1 MDFLGSPQSPKFPL
15 AASMPPMHSFE
26 QKLASAW
33 PAENWRDVTV
43 LLAVSGGADSVA
55 LLRAFKALRAGGT
68 GGLFVAHFNHH
79 LRGQQSDADQQ
90 FVAGLCET
98 LQLESVIGHAPPL
111 PSPARDSVPEAT
123 SRAARYEFLRQVAER
138 RGARYLATAHTA
150 DDQAETI
157 LHHILRGTGL
167 AGLAGMPRARVLTAA
182 VTLVRPMLAVT
193 RCETLAYL
201 DSLGQT
207 YCDDQTNRDLQF
219 TRNRIRHELLPLL
232 KRDYSTSVVES
243 LLRLG
248 ALAADAQHVIDGLAE
263 SLLQRSSISSD
274 ATRVTLDCRALAGQ
288 DRHLVRELLLAVWRR
303 QAWPLQAMGYAQWN
317 LLAEMAL
324 APAGDPTLRKQV
336 LPGAITAQRQGEQL
350 VLARS
355 ETSRGEPP
363 ETQA

>member
-1 MDFLGSPQSPKFPL
+1 
-15 AASMPPMHSFE
+15 MPPMHSFE
-26 QKLASAW
+26 QKLAAGW
-33 PAENWRDVTV
+33 PAEHWRDVTV

-55 LLRAFKALRAGGT
+55 LLRAIKALKTEGAGG
-68 GGLFVAHFNHH
+68 LVVAHFNHH
-79 LRGQQSDADQQ
+79 LRGIQSDADQQ
-90 FVAGLCET
+90 FVVALCET
-98 LQLESVIGHAPPL
+98 LQLESVVGHAPPM
-111 PSPARDSVPEAT
+111 PSPAGDNVPEAT
-123 SRAARYEFLRQVAER
+123 SRAARYAFLQDVAER

-167 AGLAGMPRARVLTAA
+167 AGLAGMPRTRVLAAA
-182 VTLVRPMLAVT
+182 VTLVRPMLEVT
-193 RCETLAYL
+193 RGEALAYL
-201 DSLGQT
+201 ASLGQP
-207 YCDDQTNRDLQF
+207 YCEDESNRDLQF

-232 KRDYSTSVVES
+232 ARDYSASVVES

-248 ALAADAQHVIDGLAE
+248 ALAADAQHVIDGLVE
-263 SLLQRSSISSD
+263 PLLQRSSISSD

-303 QAWPLQAMGYAQWN
+303 QTWPLQAMGFAQWN

-324 APAGDPTLRKQV
+324 APAGDPSLRKQV

-355 ETSRGEPP
+355 ETTRGEPP
-363 ETQA
+363 EAQA